1 MSTYKDISEEDVI
14 ISTSE
19 LNQVIDVLGNFLS
32 GNQNTVQTFDQLGA
46 SGTFQTIYDQ
56 NITSITANKVFDM
69 TYGQSIDSRLTG
81 SLTADLEPKRDIY
94 RQFAQTLLG
103 NADSRFYVPFLSSS
117 ATQRIDNALFL
128 CFKRLFHRDKVLQ
141 NTTTLNL
148 NYSSASVGAVPGA
161 AAADGVYVTYSST
174 DLNSGLPNI
183 SSIQSEVTTIY
194 SGTSDTSVPIG
205 LAFLNQGVFVLDV
218 SRSFDGAQLF
228 DANGLGQAGQDY
240 FLRGPA
246 IVGNNNQDSV
256 LSGSTIDEIVTHM
269 RQRRFLTGSTGN
281 AFNVAIE
288 FQNVTRINSSIF
300 SCNVGFEDFNLSSNP
315 TFVSSSG
322 QIRTNQDNGSG
333 INNPTTFITSIGLHD
348 AAGNLLA
355 VAKPSRAIRNN
366 RESKFTI
373 NVRLDY

>member
-19 LNQVIDVLGNFLS
+19 LNQVIDVLGNFIS

-56 NITSITANKVFDM
+56 NITSITANKVFDI
-69 TYGQSIDSRLTG
+69 TYGQSIDSKLTG

-94 RQFAQTLLG
+94 KQFAQQLLG
-103 NADSRFYVPFLSSS
+103 SSESKFYVPFLSSS
-117 ATQRIDNALFL
+117 TAQRVDNAMFL
-128 CFKRLFHRDKVLQ
+128 CFKRLFHRDKILQ

-148 NYSSASVGAVPGA
+148 NYTSASTGAVPGA
-161 AAADGVYVTYSST
+161 AAAAGVYVTYSST
-174 DLNSGLPNI
+174 DLNAGLPNI
-183 SSIQSEVTTIY
+183 SPIQSEVTTIY

-218 SRSFDGAQLF
+218 SRSFDGSQVI
-228 DANGLGQAGQDY
+228 DSLGQATDDT
-240 FLRGPA
+240 FLAGPPLGG
-246 IVGNNNQDSV
+246 VQQDSV
-256 LSGSTIDEIVTHM
+256 LSGSTIDEILDHM
-269 RQRRFLTGSTGN
+269 RTRRFLTGSTGN
-281 AFNVAIE
+281 AFNVAVE

-300 SCNVGFEDFNLSSNP
+300 SCNVGFEDFNISSNP

-333 INNPTTFITSIGLHD
+333 VNNPTTFITSIGLHD

-355 VAKPSRAIRNN
+355 VAKPSRPIRNN

>member
-1 MSTYKDISEEDVI
+1 MSTFKDISEEDVI

-19 LNQVIDVLGNFLS
+19 LNQVIDVLGNFVS
-32 GNQNTVQTFDQLGA
+32 GNQNTVQKFDQLGA

-56 NITSITANKVFDM
+56 NILSITANKVFDI
-69 TYGQSIDSRLTG
+69 TYGQSSDSKLTG

-94 RQFAQTLLG
+94 KQFAQQLLG
-103 NADSRFYVPFLSSS
+103 SSESKFHAPFLSSDS
-117 ATQRIDNALFL
+117 SQRIDNAVFL

-148 NYSSASVGAVPGA
+148 NYTSASLDAAPGA
-161 AAADGVYVTYSST
+161 AAADGVYVTYTST
-174 DLNSGLPNI
+174 DSNAGLPNI
-183 SSIQSEVTTIY
+183 SPIQSEVTTIY
-194 SGTSDTSVPIG
+194 SGTADTTVPIG

-218 SRSFDGAQLF
+218 SRSFDGAQLIDSF
-228 DANGLGQAGQDY
+228 GQSTDDK
-240 FLRGPA
+240 FLSGPP
-246 IVGNNNQDSV
+246 IGGDQQNSV
-256 LSGSTIDEIVTHM
+256 LSGSTIDEIVDHM
-269 RQRRFLTGSTGN
+269 RTRRFLTGSTGN
-281 AFNVAIE
+281 AFNVAVE
-288 FQNVTRINSSIF
+288 FQNVTRVNSSIF
-300 SCNVGFEDFNLSSNP
+300 SCNVGFEDYNLSSNP
-315 TFVSSSG
+315 TFVASSG

-355 VAKPSRAIRNN
+355 VAKPSRPIRNN

>member
-1 MSTYKDISEEDVI
+1 MSTFKDISEEDVI
-14 ISTSE
+14 VSTSE
-19 LNQVIDVLGNFLS
+19 LNQVIDVLGNFIS

-56 NITSITANKVFDM
+56 NITSITANKVFDI
-69 TYGQSIDSRLTG
+69 TYGQSIDSKLTG
-81 SLTADLEPKRDIY
+81 SLVADLEPKRDIY
-94 RQFAQTLLG
+94 RQFAQQLLG
-103 NADSRFYVPFLSSS
+103 SADSKFYTPFLSSS
-117 ATQRIDNALFL
+117 TGQRIDNALFL
-128 CFKRLFHRDKVLQ
+128 CFKRLFHRDKILQ
-141 NTTTLNL
+141 NTTTINL
-148 NYSSASVGAVPGA
+148 NYTSASLGAVPGA
-161 AAADGVYVTYSST
+161 AAADGVYVTYSTT
-174 DLNSGLPNI
+174 DVNSGLPNV
-183 SSIQSEVTTIY
+183 SPIQSEVTTIY
-194 SGTSDTSVPIG
+194 SGTGNTTVPVG

-218 SRSFDGAQLF
+218 SRSFDGTQLF
-228 DANGLGQAGQDY
+228 DLNDSMGLAQQDT
-240 FLRGPA
+240 FLVGPP
-246 IVGNNNQDSV
+246 ISGDQQHSV
-256 LSGSTIDEIVTHM
+256 LSGSTIDEIINHM
-269 RQRRFLTGSTGN
+269 RTRRFLTGSTGN
-281 AFNVAIE
+281 AFNVAVE

-300 SCNVGFEDFNLSSNP
+300 SCNVGFEDFNISSNP